1 MTVNIDLVDTAVSM
15 IALKFDDDIK
25 RKISD
30 ELLRKIKKVKAV
42 QEKEKMLDVFNEIIL
57 EKNRL
62 ALMRNIK
69 CILLSSNQST
79 RDIFTDVVFSFYRVQ

>member
-1 MTVNIDLVDTAVSM
+1 MTANSNLVDTAVSM
-15 IALKFDDDIK
+15 VALKFDEDVK

-30 ELLRKIKKVKAV
+30 ELLRKIKKVREV
-42 QEKEKMLDVFNEIIL
+42 QEKEKMLDLFNEIIL
-57 EKNRL
+57 EKNRV